1 VTISEIQITFDTNL
15 SRSIKQ
21 TMSSK
26 RIREQTLGL
35 PPELT
40 RDYCVMLYSQ
50 GAEAARQEVRGNHQ
64 RMNRIRFPGVTCD
77 RAEIVILA
85 TYGDPQA
92 RVFEVRAY
100 AESRE

>member
-1 VTISEIQITFDTNL
+1 MTISEMQITFDTNL

-26 RIREQTLGL
+26 RIKEQTLGL

-40 RDYCVMLYSQ
+40 RDYCVVLYAQ
-50 GAEAARQEVRGNHQ
+50 GAEVDRQEIRGNHQ
-64 RMNRIRFPGVTCD
+64 RMNRVRFPGVTCD
-77 RAEIVILA
+77 KAEVVVLA